1 MVKHIVI
8 FEIKKDKNKDEVI
21 KNLKSMLDGL
31 PSKIR
36 EIKDYEIGINYADS
50 PLAKDMVLISTFDT
64 KEDLENYRVHPEH
77 KKVVEYIKETVE
89 ASYVVDYEV

>member
-21 KNLKSMLDGL
+21 KNLKNMLDGL

-50 PLAKDMVLISTFDT
+50 PLARDMVLISAFET
-64 KEDLENYRVHPEH
+64 KEDLEKYRVHPEH
-77 KKVVEYIKETVE
+77 KKVVEYIKENIE
-89 ASYVVDYEV
+89 ESFVVDYEV